1 MSTLVPVKPSE
12 NLVVVFDKHEKLLK
26 QLADESKVYND
37 LWIAIFQKLML
48 VRKNYFCFRR
58 VQIEFLKQESPDQ
71 LPQEMKGDESLSSYA
86 FFKLK
91 DLGARC
97 PHSSVDSEIDD
108 VWSINPYIEQIA
120 VICCK

>member
-1 MSTLVPVKPSE
+1 MSVLVPVKPSE
-12 NLVVVFDKHEKLLK
+12 NLVVVLDDHERLLK

-48 VRKNYFCFRR
+48 VRKNCFCFRR
-58 VQIEFLKQESPDQ
+58 VQIKFMKQENSDQ
-71 LPQEMKGDESLSSYA
+71 HPHDMKGDENLSDFS

-91 DLGARC
+91 DLGSSC
-97 PHSSVDSEIDD
+97 PQSSVDGEIDD
-108 VWSINPYIEQIA
+108 VWVINPYIEQIA